1 MSRPTTLKIDGVVYW
16 VIMTY
21 TDASVLVDADS
32 TPTVAV
38 RKNGVST
45 VDAVTVT
52 KRSATTG
59 IYDCSYN
66 PSGEAEGDTFTIEE
80 TATISSQA
88 YVNSWQIKVIA
99 AERGTD
105 SASTFDPAT
114 DTVANVTLVATTTTN
129 TDMRGTDG
137 ANTTTPNTVA
147 PDNASIAAILVDTA
161 DLQANQGQWLTASG
175 FSTFDAS
182 TDTVTTDTASRNAS
196 KADVSGLATA
206 SSISALNNFDP
217 ANDDVAVVT
226 LVGTTTTN
234 SDMRGTD
241 GANTT
246 TPNTVVPDNASIAA
260 ILVDTADLQANQGQ
274 WLTATG
280 FSTFNASTDTVTTDT
295 ASRDASKADVSSLAT
310 AASIAALN
318 DFNAAT
324 DTVANVTLVATTTTN
339 TDMRGT
345 DGANTTVPNTV
356 APDNASIAAILVD
369 TADLQAN
376 QGDWVTATGFA
387 TPTDVSTSQ
396 GVITTAISGLND
408 FDPTSDVVAR
418 VTLVDTTTD
427 LTNGGGGG
435 DATAANQT
443 TIISAIGSLNDFDPA
458 SDTVVTD
465 TASRNASKADVTGLA
480 TASSITALN
489 DFDPV
494 NDVVANVSLVGTTT
508 TNTDMRGTDGANTI
522 APDNASVTAIKTKTD
537 SLTFTIANQVDSNAL
552 SGGGS
557 GLDAAGVRAAVGLA
571 SANLDTQ
578 LGDVPTVAELEA
590 RTIVASAYFDPATDT
605 VSNVTTV
612 ATVTNA
618 VTTDAASR
626 TASQANVSGLATA
639 SSISSLNNFD
649 PASDT
654 VARVTLVDTTTT
666 NTDMRGTDGANT
678 TSPNTVIPD
687 NVSIAAIKG
696 KTDQFVFSVA
706 NQVDANALTGGIS
719 ESSIRSAVGL
729 SSANL
734 DTQLGNIP
742 TVSEFEARTII
753 AASYFDPANDPVA
766 NVTLVDTTTNNSDM
780 RGTDSAN
787 TIVPP
792 TTSQIASAI
801 LSSGDV
807 DGYSL
812 EETLK
817 LCLSVLAGK
826 ISGAGTGTITIR
838 SADDTADRVVATTD
852 SNGNRL
858 SITINEG

>member
-1 MSRPTTLKIDGVVYW
+1 M
-16 VIMTY
+16 
-21 TDASVLVDADS
+21 
-32 TPTVAV
+32 
-38 RKNGVST
+38 
-45 VDAVTVT
+45 
-52 KRSATTG
+52 
-59 IYDCSYN
+59 
-66 PSGEAEGDTFTIEE
+66 
-80 TATISSQA
+80 
-88 YVNSWQIKVIA
+88 
-99 AERGTD
+99 
-105 SASTFDPAT
+105 
-114 DTVANVTLVATTTTN
+114 
-129 TDMRGTDG
+129 
-137 ANTTTPNTVA
+137 
-147 PDNASIAAILVDTA
+147 
-161 DLQANQGQWLTASG
+161 TASG

-182 TDTVTTDTASRNAS
+182 TDTVT
-196 KADVSGLATA
+196 
-206 SSISALNNFDP
+206 
-217 ANDDVAVVT
+217 
-226 LVGTTTTN
+226 
-234 SDMRGTD
+234 
-241 GANTT
+241 
-246 TPNTVVPDNASIAA
+246 
-260 ILVDTADLQANQGQ
+260 
-274 WLTATG
+274 
-280 FSTFNASTDTVTTDT
+280 
-295 ASRDASKADVSSLAT
+295 
-310 AASIAALN
+310 
-318 DFNAAT
+318 
-324 DTVANVTLVATTTTN
+324 
-339 TDMRGT
+339 
-345 DGANTTVPNTV
+345 
-356 APDNASIAAILVD
+356 
-369 TADLQAN
+369 
-376 QGDWVTATGFA
+376 
-387 TPTDVSTSQ
+387 
-396 GVITTAISGLND
+396 
-408 FDPTSDVVAR
+408 
-418 VTLVDTTTD
+418 
-427 LTNGGGGG
+427 
-435 DATAANQT
+435 
-443 TIISAIGSLNDFDPA
+443 
-458 SDTVVTD
+458 TD